1 MTGWQFWIDRGGTFT
16 DVIGLAPSGELHI
29 RKVLS
34 VQPGGRDAA
43 DPGIRAAREILGV
56 AAEVGA
62 LGTAVSGVAASGTAS
77 QVTASG
83 AVASGTAARG
93 AASGVA
99 APGMTAS
106 DVAALGTEASRVAAS
121 ETAASGV
128 RLERGVDSPVRVDQ
142 AGRADPA
149 GRVDTVKVGTTV
161 ATNALLERKGE
172 PVLLVTTVGFADGLR
187 IGYQSRPDLF
197 ARHIVLPDRLYS
209 MVIEALERVDS
220 VGTVLTPLDTERL
233 RADLE
238 RARLAGLRSVAI
250 IFLHGWRHQQH
261 ERTAAAIA
269 RELGFDEVS
278 VSHELSPLVRYV
290 ARGDTTVL
298 NAYLAPPLRRYVS
311 GLQRELHNLDPR
323 GRLELMQ
330 SNGGLAAVESFHAVS
345 SVLSGPAGGL
355 IGMGWIGRRLGVS
368 RLIGFDMGGTSTDVS
383 LIDGE
388 LPRRFEHVIAGVRLQ
403 QPMLDVHTI
412 AAGGG
417 SIVSFSDGRF
427 AVGPASAGS
436 DPGPT
441 CYGRGGP
448 LTLTDVQVLLGRLR
462 PDTLPAV
469 FGRDGTARIDADA
482 VASEFAALV
491 VRVREMTGREPTPEA
506 LAASFLEV
514 GVEAMA
520 NAIRQVSTRQGLD
533 ADDFTL
539 FCFGGAAGQHA
550 CSVARAAGMRRILV
564 HPLASVLSAF
574 GIGVADRLA
583 VRRASLQLQLTED
596 ALVSAQARLAEL
608 ETQARRELAAFGEG
622 ARHGSGAAGSA
633 GANAGAV
640 RIAGA
645 NAGVGAVGSAGAMY
659 GVGENVDAVRVEHSL
674 ELRAGDS
681 ETSLS
686 VPVAELADVLSAF
699 SAAHLRRFG
708 FAAKGLRIVI
718 DAVRVEARMSSID
731 AGSLRLPEARAQ
743 GELPATARAWFGSW
757 QEVPLLSSASLTEV
771 VRGPALI
778 VEPNSTLV
786 LEPGWQAR
794 RLAGGELMLEVDG
807 STNARASARAGLA
820 AADLTARSGH
830 AGSATPGD
838 ASPDDATL
846 PARIEIFNNLFMHI
860 AEQMGEVLKSTAQ
873 SVNIKERLDY
883 SCALFDA
890 DGGLV
895 ANAPHMPVHLGSMG
909 ASVRAVI
916 DARRGQ
922 MRPGDSWLINSPYH
936 GGTHLPDMTVVAP
949 VFLDTSGTDAAPDFF
964 VASRAHHADIGGS
977 TPGSMPPFS
986 RTIEEEGA
994 LFELFQLVTANEFH
1008 ERELREALA
1017 AGRYPARNPDQ
1028 NVADLRAQL
1037 AANARGIAEIE
1048 RAVQRHGLGTV
1059 RAYMRHVQNNAAA
1072 CMREAIEKL
1081 RPGSFRYEM
1090 DSGQAIVVRIDI
1102 DPHTRRVHVDFT
1114 GTSPQDPHNF
1124 NAPRAV
1130 CMAAVLYVFRTLIDR
1145 PIPLNEGCLEPL
1157 EITIP
1162 SGSMLDPAPP
1172 AAVAAGNVETSQCI
1186 VDALYG
1192 ALGMLAASQGTMNNL
1207 TFGDQ
1212 RLQYY
1217 ETIAGGAGA
1226 GPGFEGC
1233 DAVQTHMTNSR
1244 LTDPE
1249 ILEARFPVLLREFSI
1264 RRGSGGAGRYAGGNG
1279 SVRRIEFRAPLSG
1292 ALLAN
1297 HRRIAP
1303 FGLDGGGPGEVG
1315 KGRLLRAAGGT
1326 EDIGGTASFT
1336 VEAGDVLTILTPGG
1350 GGFGDGDAQG
1360 RDSGTARVSIVAAA
1374 GAPREGGSDDPDA
1387 PGGRLT

>member
-1 MTGWQFWIDRGGTFT
+1 MDMRNATGWQFWIDRGGTFT

-34 VQPGGRDAA
+34 VQPGARDAA
-43 DPGIRAAREILGV
+43 DPGIRAAREILN
-56 AAEVGA
+56 
-62 LGTAVSGVAASGTAS
+62 S
-77 QVTASG
+77 
-83 AVASGTAARG
+83 AR
-93 AASGVA
+93 
-99 APGMTAS
+99 
-106 DVAALGTEASRVAAS
+106 
-121 ETAASGV
+121 ET
-128 RLERGVDSPVRVDQ
+128 PRVD
-142 AGRADPA
+142 A
-149 GRVDTVKVGTTV
+149 VKVGTTV

-172 PVLLVTTVGFADGLR
+172 PVLLVTTAGFADGLR

-197 ARHIVLPDRLYS
+197 ARHIVLPDRLYPR
-209 MVIEALERVDS
+209 VVEAQERIDPA
-220 VGTVLTPLDTERL
+220 GEILTPLNTTTL

-238 RARLAGLRSVAI
+238 GARQAGLRSVAI
-250 IFLHGWRHQQH
+250 VFLHGWRHPQH
-261 ERTAAAIA
+261 EREAARIA
-269 RELGFDEVS
+269 REMGFEEVS
-278 VSHELSPLVRYV
+278 VSHELSPLIRYV

-298 NAYLAPPLRRYVS
+298 NAYLAPPLKRYVG

-355 IGMGWIGRRLGVS
+355 IGMGWIGRRLGVE

-383 LIDGE
+383 LIDGD
-388 LPRRFEHVIAGVRLQ
+388 LPRRFEHIIAGVRLL

-417 SIVSFSDGRF
+417 SIVNFSDGRF

-436 DPGPT
+436 DPGPA

-469 FGRDGTARIDADA
+469 FGRDGTSRIDVDV
-482 VASEFAALV
+482 VAEGFAALAS
-491 VRVREMTGREPTPEA
+491 RIQATTGHQPTPEA
-506 LAASFLEV
+506 LGASFLEV

-550 CSVARAAGMRRILV
+550 CRVARAAGMRRILV

-583 VRRASLQLQLTED
+583 VRRASLQLQLSDD
-596 ALVSAQARLAEL
+596 ALTAARERIAEL
-608 ETQARRELAAFGEG
+608 ERQAREELAAFGK
-622 ARHGSGAAGSA
+622 SA
-633 GANAGAV
+633 ETV
-640 RIAGA
+640 HI
-645 NAGVGAVGSAGAMY
+645 
-659 GVGENVDAVRVEHSL
+659 EHSL
-674 ELRAGDS
+674 EIRAGES

-686 VPVAELADVLSAF
+686 VSMGPMNEVMAAF

-731 AGSLRLPEARAQ
+731 AASLRLPEGRVQ
-743 GELPATARAWFGSW
+743 GELPATARAWFGGW
-757 QEVPLLSSASLTEV
+757 REVPLLASSALEQPVS
-771 VRGPALI
+771 GPALI

-786 LEPGWQAR
+786 VEEGWRVR
-794 RLAGGELMLEVDG
+794 RLAGGELMLETLETPATASQTTE
-807 STNARASARAGLA
+807 STV
-820 AADLTARSGH
+820 
-830 AGSATPGD
+830 
-838 ASPDDATL
+838 

-890 DGGLV
+890 HGGLV

-916 DARRGQ
+916 DGRRGQ

-936 GGTHLPDMTVVAP
+936 GGTHLPDMTVVTP
-949 VFLDTSGTDAAPDFF
+949 VFMREANDEPDFF
-964 VASRAHHADIGGS
+964 VASRAHHADIGGT

-986 RTIEEEGA
+986 KTIEEEGA
-994 LFELFQLVTANEFH
+994 LFELFQLVSENDFL
-1008 ERELREALA
+1008 ERELRDELG

-1037 AANARGIAEIE
+1037 AANARGTAEIE
-1048 RAVQRHGLGTV
+1048 RAVQRHGLETV
-1059 RAYMRHVQNNAAA
+1059 QAYMRHVQDNATA
-1072 CMREAIEKL
+1072 CMKDAIDKL

-1090 DSGQAIVVRIDI
+1090 DSGQAIAVRVDI
-1102 DPHTRRVHVDFT
+1102 DRAARRVHVDFS
-1114 GTSPQDPHNF
+1114 GTSAQDPHNF

-1145 PIPLNEGCLEPL
+1145 PIPLNEGCLAPL

-1162 SGSMLDPAPP
+1162 HGSMLDPIPP

-1207 TFGDQ
+1207 TFGND

-1226 GPGFEGC
+1226 GPGFAGC
-1233 DAVQTHMTNSR
+1233 DTVQTHMTNSR

-1303 FGLDGGGPGEVG
+1303 FGLEGGANGEVG
-1315 KGRLLRAAGGT
+1315 SAYLTRANGST
-1326 EDIGGTASFT
+1326 ERIGATASFS
-1336 VEAGDVLTILTPGG
+1336 VEAGDVLTIHTPGG
-1350 GGFGDGDAQG
+1350 GGFGAAADQETPAA
-1360 RDSGTARVSIVAAA
+1360 SGT
-1374 GAPREGGSDDPDA
+1374 RE
-1387 PGGRLT
+1387 T

>member
-1 MTGWQFWIDRGGTFT
+1 MGADWQFWIDRGGTFT
-16 DVIGLAPSGELHI
+16 DVVGLSPTGELHI

-34 VQPGGRDAA
+34 ARYEPVQPGVADDA
-43 DPGIRAAREILGV
+43 DPGIRAAREILS
-56 AAEVGA
+56 AI
-62 LGTAVSGVAASGTAS
+62 T
-77 QVTASG
+77 
-83 AVASGTAARG
+83 
-93 AASGVA
+93 
-99 APGMTAS
+99 
-106 DVAALGTEASRVAAS
+106 
-121 ETAASGV
+121 
-128 RLERGVDSPVRVDQ
+128 
-142 AGRADPA
+142 PA
-149 GRVDTVKVGTTV
+149 GQNRRIGAVKVGTTV

-172 PVLLVTTVGFADGLR
+172 PVLLVTTAGFGDGLR

-209 MVIEALERVDS
+209 RVIEAEERVDCD
-220 VGTVLTPLDTERL
+220 GRILTPLDTARL
-233 RADLE
+233 RGEME
-238 RARLAGLRSVAI
+238 RAKEAGLRSVAI

-261 ERTAAAIA
+261 EQMAACIA
-269 RELGFDEVS
+269 RELGFEEVS

-298 NAYLAPPLRRYVS
+298 NAYLAPPLKRYVA
-311 GLQRELHNLDPR
+311 GLQRELHNLDPE

-330 SNGGLAAVESFHAVS
+330 SNGGLAAVASFHAVS

-355 IGMGWIGRRLGVS
+355 IGMGWIGRQLGLS

-383 LIDGE
+383 LIDEE
-388 LPRRFEHVIAGVRLQ
+388 LPRRFEHFIAGVRLL

-417 SIVSFSDGRF
+417 SIVSFADGLF

-436 DPGPT
+436 DPGPA

-469 FGRDGTARIDADA
+469 FGSAGNARIDTHI
-482 VASEFAALV
+482 V
-491 VRVREMTGREPTPEA
+491 VREFSALAERIHTTTASRPTPES
-506 LAASFLEV
+506 LAAAFLEV

-520 NAIRQVSTRQGLD
+520 NAIRQVSTRQGLH

-550 CSVARAAGMRRILV
+550 CRVARAAGMRRILV

-583 VRRASLQLQLTED
+583 LQRASLQIPLTEE
-596 ALVSAQARLAEL
+596 ALMTVRARLSEL
-608 ETQARRELAAFGEG
+608 ETQARAELAAFGD
-622 ARHGSGAAGSA
+622 SA
-633 GANAGAV
+633 
-640 RIAGA
+640 
-645 NAGVGAVGSAGAMY
+645 
-659 GVGENVDAVRVEHSL
+659 VDIRVDYAL

-686 VPVAELADVLSAF
+686 VRAGPLEEMLAAF

-708 FAAKGLRIVI
+708 FAAKATPGGAPGQRIVI
-718 DAVRVEARMSSID
+718 DAVRVEARMASID
-731 AGSLRLPEARAQ
+731 ASSLRMPESRMQGTLPSKARV
-743 GELPATARAWFGSW
+743 WFGSW
-757 QEVPLLSSASLTEV
+757 MEVPLIPSGALTAAV
-771 VRGPALI
+771 MGPALI
-778 VEPNSTLV
+778 VEPHSTLV
-786 LEPGWQAR
+786 LEPGWRVQ
-794 RLAGGELMLEVDG
+794 RLPAGELMLEAVEAMGRPREPGSDG
-807 STNARASARAGLA
+807 ANE
-820 AADLTARSGH
+820 
-830 AGSATPGD
+830 
-838 ASPDDATL
+838 ATL
-846 PARIEIFNNLFMHI
+846 PGRIEVFNNLFMHV

-883 SCALFDA
+883 SCALFDGE
-890 DGGLV
+890 GGLV

-916 DARRGQ
+916 DAQRER
-922 MRPGDSWLINSPYH
+922 MRAGDSWLINSTYH
-936 GGTHLPDMTVVAP
+936 GGTHLPDMTVVTP
-949 VFLDTSGTDAAPDFF
+949 VFMGASERPDFF

-994 LFELFQLVTANEFH
+994 LFELFRLVTANEFH
-1008 ERELREALA
+1008 EDSLRSKLV

-1037 AANARGIAEIE
+1037 AANARGIAEVE
-1048 RAVQRHGLGTV
+1048 RAVQRHGLDTV

-1072 CMREAIEKL
+1072 CIKEAIDRL
-1081 RPGSFRYEM
+1081 RPGHFRYEL
-1090 DSGQAIVVRIDI
+1090 DSGQAIEVRVDI
-1102 DPHTRRVHVDFT
+1102 DRQARRAHVDFT
-1114 GTSPQDPHNF
+1114 GTSAQDPHNF

-1162 SGSMLDPAPP
+1162 RGSMLDPVPP

-1192 ALGMLAASQGTMNNL
+1192 ALGVLAASQGTMNNL

-1212 RLQYY
+1212 RVQYY

-1226 GPGFEGC
+1226 GPDFAGC

-1264 RRGSGGAGRYAGGNG
+1264 RRGSGGAGRYTGGNG
-1279 SVRRIEFRAPLSG
+1279 TVRRLEFRAPLSG

-1303 FGLDGGGPGEVG
+1303 FGLDGGQPGAVG
-1315 KGRLLRAAGGT
+1315 SASLRRRATGA
-1326 EDIGGTASFT
+1326 EEQIGATASFT
-1336 VEAGDVLTILTPGG
+1336 VEEGDVLTILTPGG
-1350 GGFGDGDAQG
+1350 GGFGRGPSIAEG
-1360 RDSGTARVSIVAAA
+1360 LTSGLTS
-1374 GAPREGGSDDPDA
+1374 GQAPRMV
-1387 PGGRLT
+1387 R

>member
-1 MTGWQFWIDRGGTFT
+1 MQTRTARRSNSYFRLLKVAERENVTGWQFWIDRGGTFT

-34 VQPGGRDAA
+34 VQPGAVEGA
-43 DPGIRAAREILGV
+43 DPGIRAAREILG
-56 AAEVGA
+56 A
-62 LGTAVSGVAASGTAS
+62 T
-77 QVTASG
+77 
-83 AVASGTAARG
+83 ARG
-93 AASGVA
+93 
-99 APGMTAS
+99 
-106 DVAALGTEASRVAAS
+106 R
-121 ETAASGV
+121 
-128 RLERGVDSPVRVDQ
+128 RVD
-142 AGRADPA
+142 A
-149 GRVDTVKVGTTV
+149 VKVGTTV

-197 ARHIVLPDRLYS
+197 ARHIVLPDRLYPR
-209 MVIEALERVDS
+209 VIEVEERVDS
-220 VGTVLTPLDTERL
+220 EGVVLTPLDEERL
-233 RADLE
+233 RTDLL
-238 RARLAGLRSVAI
+238 RARQEGLRSVAI

-261 ERTAAAIA
+261 ERVAASIA
-269 RELGFDEVS
+269 REIGFEEVS

-298 NAYLAPPLRRYVS
+298 NAYLAPPLKRYVR
-311 GLQRELHNLDPR
+311 GLQRELRALDPG

-355 IGMGWIGRRLGVS
+355 IGMGWVGRRLGVT

-383 LIDGE
+383 LIDEE

-417 SIVSFSDGRF
+417 SIVTFSDGRF

-436 DPGPT
+436 DPGPA

-462 PDTLPAV
+462 ADTLPAV
-469 FGRDGTARIDADA
+469 FGRDGTARIDEGV
-482 VASEFAALV
+482 VAAEFGVLAG
-491 VRVREMTGREPTPEA
+491 RVREATGREPTPEA

-550 CSVARAAGMRRILV
+550 CSVARAAGMRRVLV

-583 VRRASLQLQLTED
+583 VRRASLQLQLTEE
-596 ALVSAQARLAEL
+596 ALVAARERLAEL
-608 ETQARRELAAFGEG
+608 EVQAREELAAFGG
-622 ARHGSGAAGSA
+622 GAAG
-633 GANAGAV
+633 
-640 RIAGA
+640 
-645 NAGVGAVGSAGAMY
+645 GSAEVRDAARD
-659 GVGENVDAVRVEHSL
+659 GVADGGPAARNDAARSILAVENVSSEITGDVRVEHSL

-686 VPVAELADVLSAF
+686 VSVASLDDVLSAF
-699 SAAHLRRFG
+699 AAAHLRRFG

-731 AGSLRLPEARAQ
+731 ASSLRVPEARVDSV
-743 GELPATARAWFGSW
+743 LPPTARAWFGSW
-757 QEVPLLSSASLTEV
+757 QDVPLLPSSSLAGV
-771 VRGPALI
+771 VTGPALI

-786 LEPGWQAR
+786 LEPGWQVR
-794 RLAGGELMLEVDG
+794 RLAGGELMLEVD
-807 STNARASARAGLA
+807 A
-820 AADLTARSGH
+820 AAAASSLEPIPSLEPQPSRPSL
-830 AGSATPGD
+830 AGAQPYW
-838 ASPDDATL
+838 ASPAQ
-846 PARIEIFNNLFMHI
+846 IEIFNNLFMHI

-890 DGGLV
+890 SGGLV

-916 DARRGQ
+916 DARRGK

-949 VFLDTSGTDAAPDFF
+949 VFLDAAGRATEPDFF

-994 LFELFQLVTANEFH
+994 LFEQFQLVSADEFR
-1008 ERELREALA
+1008 EQELRERLS

-1048 RAVQRHGLGTV
+1048 RAVQRHGLDTV
-1059 RAYMRHVQNNAAA
+1059 RAYMRHVQDNAAA

-1081 RPGSFRYEM
+1081 RPGAFRYEM
-1090 DSGQAIVVRIDI
+1090 DSGQAIAVRIDI
-1102 DPHTRRVHVDFT
+1102 DQATKRVHVDFT

-1162 SGSMLDPAPP
+1162 RGSMLDPAPP

-1207 TFGDQ
+1207 TFGDE
-1212 RLQYY
+1212 RVQYY

-1264 RRGSGGAGRYAGGNG
+1264 RRSSGGKGRYAGGNG

-1303 FGLDGGGPGEVG
+1303 FGVDGGEAGAVG
-1315 KGRLLRAAGGT
+1315 GGRLLRARGGI
-1326 EDIGGTASFT
+1326 EEIGATASFK
-1336 VEAGDVLTILTPGG
+1336 VEVGDVLTILTPGG
-1350 GGFGDGDAQG
+1350 GGFGAADDDGPK
-1360 RDSGTARVSIVAAA
+1360 RVS
-1374 GAPREGGSDDPDA
+1374 
-1387 PGGRLT
+1387 T

>member
-1 MTGWQFWIDRGGTFT
+1 MQTRLARRSNSYFRLRKAMEREIVTGWQFWIDRGGTFT

-34 VQPGGRDAA
+34 VQPGAPDAA
-43 DPGIRAAREILGV
+43 DPGIRAAREILG
-56 AAEVGA
+56 AA
-62 LGTAVSGVAASGTAS
+62 SPVAASG
-77 QVTASG
+77 VVGPG
-83 AVASGTAARG
+83 AIPDG
-93 AASGVA
+93 
-99 APGMTAS
+99 
-106 DVAALGTEASRVAAS
+106 
-121 ETAASGV
+121 
-128 RLERGVDSPVRVDQ
+128 GVDSAGHLDQ
-142 AGRADPA
+142 AGC
-149 GRVDTVKVGTTV
+149 VDTVKVGTTV

-172 PVLLVTTVGFADGLR
+172 PVVLVTTAGFADGLR

-209 MVIEALERVDS
+209 MVIEAGERIDAA
-220 VGTVLTPLDTERL
+220 GMVLTPLDSERL

-250 IFLHGWRHQQH
+250 IFLHGWQHQQH

-355 IGMGWIGRRLGVS
+355 IGMGWIGRRLGVP

-436 DPGPT
+436 DPGPA

-469 FGRDGTARIDADA
+469 FGRDGKARIDTAA
-482 VASEFAALV
+482 VASEFATLV
-491 VRVREMTGREPTPEA
+491 AGVREMTGREPTPEA

-596 ALVSAQARLAEL
+596 ALVSAHTRLADL
-608 ETQARRELAAFGEG
+608 ETQARAELAAFGE
-622 ARHGSGAAGSA
+622 SA
-633 GANAGAV
+633 
-640 RIAGA
+640 
-645 NAGVGAVGSAGAMY
+645 
-659 GVGENVDAVRVEHSL
+659 DAVRVEYSL

-731 AGSLRLPEARAQ
+731 AGSLRLPEARVQ

-771 VRGPALI
+771 VRGPALV

-794 RLAGGELMLEVDG
+794 RLAGGELMLEADG
-807 STNARASARAGLA
+807 SVEAG
-820 AADLTARSGH
+820 DTA
-830 AGSATPGD
+830 P
-838 ASPDDATL
+838 PEDATL

-916 DARRGQ
+916 DAKRGQ

-949 VFLDTSGTDAAPDFF
+949 VFLGTSGIAAAPDFF
-964 VASRAHHADIGGS
+964 VASRAHHADIGGT

-986 RTIEEEGA
+986 RIIEEEGA
-994 LFELFQLVTANEFH
+994 LFELFQLVTANQFH
-1008 ERELREALA
+1008 ERELRETLA

-1037 AANARGIAEIE
+1037 AANARGVAEIE

-1059 RAYMRHVQNNAAA
+1059 RAYMRHVQDNAAA
-1072 CMREAIEKL
+1072 CMKEAIEKL

-1090 DSGQAIVVRIDI
+1090 DSGQAIAVRVDI
-1102 DPHTRRVHVDFT
+1102 DPHTKRVHVDFT

-1162 SGSMLDPAPP
+1162 RGSMLDPAPP

-1303 FGLDGGGPGEVG
+1303 FGLDGGAPGEVG

-1326 EDIGGTASFT
+1326 EDIGATASFN

-1350 GGFGDGDAQG
+1350 GGFGDPGAAGGDSSA
-1360 RDSGTARVSIVAAA
+1360 ARVSVVAAA
-1374 GAPREGGSDDPDA
+1374 RAPGGGGCDDPSA
-1387 PGGRLT
+1387 PGGR